1 MRKVR
6 EKIAIIA
13 SMVCVATSSLA
24 ITAEAGVSLPPAGNA
39 KKGINQPFQHGYR
52 VIDIENWNLENDT
65 YAEMLR
71 SHVPLQERIEPL
83 AATQANPNLNPETS
97 LTNLNGDYGNYFFD
111 STSYTNDFSQYAYNF
126 WQYTDYYGGWHGMP
140 TDGVPLSLYSGGEDS
155 SNFEFGILNLPNP
168 AYTNAA
174 HKNGVKSIGCL
185 FIPRSGQPYD
195 ELLKQYENG
204 EYIIAKKLI
213 EIKEYFGFD
222 GYFINQE
229 TSIDPSHI
237 IPYKEFTKTLLDA
250 GVYTQW
256 YDCVDD
262 VDGKLTY
269 KPSLIPSHSSYVYD
283 QNLGRVNDSIFMNY
297 NWNSPDG
304 WNNGES
310 TDPRYI
316 DASVEE
322 AKRIGINPLDSV
334 LMGVEVTMGKF
345 NGSHNS
351 TRNMD
356 VILDE
361 NGNPKTGIA
370 LFTPDYVK
378 AGLDGDLGDPN
389 QNRRGQADYQWMVAE
404 RERMFYTGVTID
416 PLDTG
421 EKEGYS
427 RPDVGLNDASQWGG
441 VSRYITERSV
451 IDGKTFIT
459 NFNTGHGVHYYK
471 DGEISNNEEWANMN
485 IQDILPTWQWWIDT
499 EGTKLQADFDYGP
512 NVEKGD
518 KFTYKQVGAYKGGS
532 SLVVNGELDSENY
545 LRLFKTELDI
555 INKSKAT
562 ITYNKV
568 SGEDAGE
575 MSLGLIFK
583 DNPNKVEYIPIKGS
597 NINSNGWVSTEV
609 DLSEFAGRKVAV
621 IGLAFTPDHGKVSS
635 NYQINIGEIKI
646 TDGKNYTPEMP
657 EDFEIEAY
665 LNTNEVYVEWDLED
679 YDEVKQYN
687 LYSKGDKGTLTYLG
701 GIYDDVYY
709 IKNLPKDTKELLLTA
724 QGEDG
729 SESKP
734 AKIKL
739 SQDYKV
745 KGLKTN
751 ETDEGLEISWNKPD
765 KKSFKGIEVEVN
777 LLENWEENQVFS
789 EKFKTD
795 ITSVKVPLKKE
806 DGKKYEVKVST
817 LNNKNKILDTVTAKG
832 KTKDFY
838 AEPYV
843 GSYKISNGK
852 LVFDGPISK
861 DWWKMFIV
869 VDGVEY
875 SYMRGKDGFD
885 NIPAPEKAT
894 DISITLKDYEGN
906 ISVPTILKYNP

>member
-1 MRKVR
+1 
-6 EKIAIIA
+6 
-13 SMVCVATSSLA
+13 
-24 ITAEAGVSLPPAGNA
+24 
-39 KKGINQPFQHGYR
+39 
-52 VIDIENWNLENDT
+52 
-65 YAEMLR
+65 
-71 SHVPLQERIEPL
+71 
-83 AATQANPNLNPETS
+83 
-97 LTNLNGDYGNYFFD
+97 
-111 STSYTNDFSQYAYNF
+111 
-126 WQYTDYYGGWHGMP
+126 
-140 TDGVPLSLYSGGEDS
+140 
-155 SNFEFGILNLPNP
+155 
-168 AYTNAA
+168 
-174 HKNGVKSIGCL
+174 
-185 FIPRSGQPYD
+185 
-195 ELLKQYENG
+195 
-204 EYIIAKKLI
+204 
-213 EIKEYFGFD
+213 
-222 GYFINQE
+222 
-229 TSIDPSHI
+229 
-237 IPYKEFTKTLLDA
+237 
-250 GVYTQW
+250 
-256 YDCVDD
+256 
-262 VDGKLTY
+262 
-269 KPSLIPSHSSYVYD
+269 
-283 QNLGRVNDSIFMNY
+283 
-297 NWNSPDG
+297 
-304 WNNGES
+304 
-310 TDPRYI
+310 
-316 DASVEE
+316 
-322 AKRIGINPLDSV
+322 
-334 LMGVEVTMGKF
+334 
-345 NGSHNS
+345 
-351 TRNMD
+351 
-356 VILDE
+356 
-361 NGNPKTGIA
+361 
-370 LFTPDYVK
+370 
-378 AGLDGDLGDPN
+378 
-389 QNRRGQADYQWMVAE
+389 MVAE

-499 EGTKLQADFDYGP
+499 KGTKLQADFDYGP

-568 SGEDAGE
+568 SGEDARE

-597 NINSNGWVSTEV
+597 DINSNGWVSTEV

-621 IGLAFTPDHGKVSS
+621 IGLAFTPDNGKVSS
-635 NYQINIGEIKI
+635 GYQINIGEIKI
-646 TDGKNYTPEMP
+646 TDGKNYTPDMP

-739 SQDYKV
+739 SKDYKV
-745 KGLKTN
+745 KGLKVN

-765 KKSFKGIEVEVN
+765 KKSFKGIAVEVN
-777 LLENWEENQVFS
+777 LLENGEENDVFS
-789 EKFKTD
+789 KKIKSD

-838 AEPYV
+838 AEPYA
-843 GSYKISNGK
+843 GSYRISNGK
-852 LVFDGPISK
+852 LVFDGPTSK

-869 VDGVEY
+869 IDGVEY
-875 SYMRGKDGFD
+875 SYIRGKDGFD

-906 ISVPTILKYNP
+906 MSVQTILKYNP

>member
-195 ELLKQYENG
+195 ELLKQDENG

-518 KFTYKQVGAYKGGS
+518 KFTYKQVGAYKG
-532 SLVVNGELDSENY
+532 
-545 LRLFKTELDI
+545 
-555 INKSKAT
+555 
-562 ITYNKV
+562 
-568 SGEDAGE
+568 
-575 MSLGLIFK
+575 
-583 DNPNKVEYIPIKGS
+583 
-597 NINSNGWVSTEV
+597 
-609 DLSEFAGRKVAV
+609 
-621 IGLAFTPDHGKVSS
+621 
-635 NYQINIGEIKI
+635 
-646 TDGKNYTPEMP
+646 
-657 EDFEIEAY
+657 
-665 LNTNEVYVEWDLED
+665 
-679 YDEVKQYN
+679 
-687 LYSKGDKGTLTYLG
+687 
-701 GIYDDVYY
+701 
-709 IKNLPKDTKELLLTA
+709 
-724 QGEDG
+724 
-729 SESKP
+729 
-734 AKIKL
+734 
-739 SQDYKV
+739 
-745 KGLKTN
+745 
-751 ETDEGLEISWNKPD
+751 
-765 KKSFKGIEVEVN
+765 
-777 LLENWEENQVFS
+777 
-789 EKFKTD
+789 
-795 ITSVKVPLKKE
+795 
-806 DGKKYEVKVST
+806 
-817 LNNKNKILDTVTAKG
+817 
-832 KTKDFY
+832 
-838 AEPYV
+838 
-843 GSYKISNGK
+843 
-852 LVFDGPISK
+852 
-861 DWWKMFIV
+861 
-869 VDGVEY
+869 
-875 SYMRGKDGFD
+875 
-885 NIPAPEKAT
+885 
-894 DISITLKDYEGN
+894 
-906 ISVPTILKYNP
+906 

>member
-13 SMVCVATSSLA
+13 SMVFVATSSLA

-185 FIPRSGQPYD
+185 FIPRSGQLYD
-195 ELLKQYENG
+195 ELLKQDENG

-499 EGTKLQADFDYGP
+499 EGTKLQADFDYGS

-568 SGEDAGE
+568 SGEDARE

-777 LLENWEENQVFS
+777 LLENGEENQVFS